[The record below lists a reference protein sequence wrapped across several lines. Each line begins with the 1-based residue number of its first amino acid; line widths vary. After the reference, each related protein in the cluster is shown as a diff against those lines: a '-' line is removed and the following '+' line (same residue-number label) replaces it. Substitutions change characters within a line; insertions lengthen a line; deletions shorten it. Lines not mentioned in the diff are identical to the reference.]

1 MPGKGGET
9 DEMNRLQLLLNK
21 LAEEG
26 AEVAQIAL
34 KTAQFGLVE
43 MCPGQPFTNAQ
54 RTHQEI
60 DDLLAA
66 VEMLNEEYNFGYI
79 PNRER
84 IEAKKAKVNKF
95 AAYSES
101 LGMVTP
107 NP

>member
-1 MPGKGGET
+1 
-9 DEMNRLQLLLNK
+9 MNRMQLLLNK

-34 KTAQFGLVE
+34 KTAQFGLAE
-43 MCPGQPFTNAQ
+43 TCPGQPLTNAE

-60 DDLLAA
+60 DDLMAA
-66 VEMLNEEYNFGYI
+66 VEMLNEELGFGYK

-84 IEAKKAKVNKF
+84 IDAKKAKVNKF

-101 LGMVTP
+101 LGMVVP
-107 NP
+107 NK